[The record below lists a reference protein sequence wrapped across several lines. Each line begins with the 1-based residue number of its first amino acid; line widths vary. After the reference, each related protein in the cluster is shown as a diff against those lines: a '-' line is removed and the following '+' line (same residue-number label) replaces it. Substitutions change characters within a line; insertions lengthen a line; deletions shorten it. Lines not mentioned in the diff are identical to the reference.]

1 MHSTNKRIWRS
12 HPILFAALI
21 GAIIGCIV
29 TLVVE
34 LSGIFGHNSSAVIQ
48 MLSPGSALGITE
60 TGVMRTTFIMFVEI
74 AGNALGYALLFALPT
89 AVIVVIRRAFK
100 SRNS

>member
-12 HPILFAALI
+12 HPILFGALI
-21 GAIIGCIV
+21 GAIIGCAI

-34 LSGIFGHNSSAVIQ
+34 LSGVFRHNSSAVIQ
-48 MLSPGSALGITE
+48 MLSPGYALGITQ
-60 TGVMRTTFIMFVEI
+60 TGVMRTALIMFVEI

-89 AVIVVIRRAFK
+89 ALIVVIRRAFR
-100 SRNS
+100 SRSS

>member
-1 MHSTNKRIWRS
+1 MHSTNKPFWRS

-21 GAIIGCIV
+21 GAIIGCAV

-60 TGVMRTTFIMFVEI
+60 AGAVRTVLIMFIEI

-89 AVIVVIRRAFK
+89 ALIVAIRRAFR
-100 SRNS
+100 SRSS